1 MGRQFNRKLILE
13 NGEEFLGYGFGGSA
27 ENVCELVFNT
37 SMMGYQDVI
46 TDPAYTDM
54 AVLMTYPLIGNYGI
68 ADDDFQ
74 TKKPSL
80 GALIVGENNDFPSNF
95 RFTKTLS
102 EVLEEYN
109 IPGIEGFDTRMLTK
123 KIRGGIRTVLITDNM
138 EMTPAE
144 GMEIIAKSE
153 VKHDAVSRTSC
164 RKRWL
169 SRTTD
174 HLYNIVVV
182 DCGAKPTVVRTLN
195 ELACNV
201 TVVPYDTT
209 AEQILALKPHGVV
222 ISDGPGSPDDVPQTI
237 EAIRSL
243 KGKLPMFG
251 LGLGLQLICLAYGA
265 RSFKMQADHRGSNH
279 PIKDLIT
286 GTIEVEAQNHGY
298 AIDASS
304 IEGTGLEITHI
315 NLLDKTVEGVRCI
328 RDKVIAS
335 QFRPSTVNGPQN
347 RQGIY
352 DRYISLVKE
361 NKENA

>member
-37 SMMGYQDVI
+37 SMMGYQDVV
-46 TDPAYTDM
+46 TDPSYTDM

-102 EVLEEYN
+102 EVLEEHG
-109 IPGIEGFDTRMLTK
+109 IPGIEGFDTRRLTK
-123 KIRGGIRTVLITDNM
+123 AIRGGINRAFITDNM
-138 EMTPAE
+138 EMTAKE
-144 GMEIIAKSE
+144 GMELISKSE
-153 VKHDAVSRTSC
+153 IRHDAVSRTSC

-182 DCGAKPTVVRTLN
+182 DCGAKPTVVRILN

-201 TVVPYDTT
+201 TVVPYDTA
-209 AEQILALKPHGVV
+209 AEQILALKPNGVV
-222 ISDGPGSPDDVPQTI
+222 ISDGPGSPDDVPVIAETVR
-237 EAIRSL
+237 ELR
-243 KGKLPMFG
+243 GKLPILGIG
-251 LGLGLQLICLAYGA
+251 LGYQLICLAYGA
-265 RSFKMQADHRGSNH
+265 KAFKMKAGHRGSNH
-279 PIKDLIT
+279 PIKDLTT
-286 GTIEVEAQNHGY
+286 GTIETEAQNHGY

-304 IEGTGLEITHI
+304 FEGTGLEITHV
-315 NLLDKTVEGVRCI
+315 NLLDKTVEGARSVRD
-328 RDKVIAS
+328 RVIGS
-335 QFRPSTVNGPQN
+335 QFHPSTVKGPQG
-347 RQGIY
+347 RQGLF
-352 DRYISLVKE
+352 DKFISLVKE
-361 NKENA
+361 SKENA